1 MTREQV
7 RALIAETGIIPA
19 VRTDTEEG
27 ARFAAGAVFRS
38 GIPVLELTMTVPG
51 ALGLLAELRLA
62 YPDCVV
68 GAGTVLDEEL
78 ARRCVD
84 AGAQFLTSPGI
95 EPSVIAFAAGRNL
108 AMIPGAL
115 TPTEVMLAMRSEVD
129 FIKVFPCSLLGGP
142 SYIRA
147 LKAPFPDAPLIASG
161 GVNQV
166 TAKDYLAAGASVLG
180 IRGELIPR
188 QAVEG
193 RNEQWIH
200 ELAGRYLKVVKQ
212 SRARKAD

>member
-1 MTREQV
+1 MTRHQV
-7 RALIAETGIIPA
+7 RALVAEVGIIPA
-19 VRTDTEEG
+19 VRTATADE

-51 ALGLLAELRLA
+51 ALGLLSELRA
-62 YPDCVV
+62 AHPDCVV

-78 ARRCVD
+78 AARCLD
-84 AGAQFLTSPGI
+84 AGAQFLTSPGLDD
-95 EPSVIAFAAGRNL
+95 SVIAFAARHNL

-115 TPTEVMLAMRSEVD
+115 TPSEVMHALKCEAD

-142 SYIRA
+142 AYIRA
-147 LKAPFPDAPLIASG
+147 LKAPFPAAPLIASG

-166 TAKDYLAAGASVLG
+166 TAKDYLAAGATVLG

-193 RNEQWIH
+193 RNEDWIH
-200 ELAGRYLKVVKQ
+200 ELASRYLKVVKN
-212 SRARKAD
+212 SRKA